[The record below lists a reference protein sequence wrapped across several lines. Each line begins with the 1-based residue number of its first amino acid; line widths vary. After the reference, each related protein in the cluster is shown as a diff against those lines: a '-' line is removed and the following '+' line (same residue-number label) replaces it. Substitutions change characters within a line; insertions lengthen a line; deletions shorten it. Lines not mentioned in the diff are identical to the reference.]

1 MKLLIHPVRLPY
13 ESEIVQNLS
22 NHYKIKA
29 ELTPHNSFKYYTTN
43 EDTSSEV
50 ILLRVLLSEDKYN
63 LVHYILYTEHGI
75 VKDNTVGLIMVPVE
89 EIPADKVKVLDM
101 GVDVDDKYMQK
112 HKDILV

>member
-22 NHYKIKA
+22 NHYKIRA
-29 ELTPHNSFKYYTTN
+29 ELTPNNSFKYYTTN
-43 EDTSSEV
+43 EDNQSEEG
-50 ILLRVLLSEDKYN
+50 LLKVLISEDKYN
-63 LVHYILYTEHGI
+63 HIHYILYTEHGI

-101 GVDVDDKYMQK
+101 GVDVDDKYMEK
-112 HKDILV
+112 HRDILV